1 MDKVDYIA
9 LFLEYLQVEMGLSR
23 NTQQSYARD
32 LRLFCKALGIGEL
45 LNKFPYELSGGQKQR
60 TAVGRAVPA
69 SSAT

>member
-32 LRLFCKALGIGEL
+32 LRLFAR
-45 LNKFPYELSGGQKQR
+45 PWASGRQTCLR
-60 TAVGRAVPA
+60 WAVPA